1 MAPDDL
7 HSCLLSEQLVTLRVA
22 AALLLLYWHRND
34 EHVLHWMCA
43 ACADIV
49 FEFHAMGVGCQSQ
62 LRKFGLVEDEESLK
76 KVLGLSALGK
86 CTVLLNIASTFE
98 AERGTSEPSKIM
110 DGFKDVNVQ
119 MTNWNAETI
128 TRYLSVGKRL
138 QACPEVVAVLK
149 LWEYSHG
156 RDASFDGITALR
168 SLVQVAGGSSGDMHY
183 VCVTLY
189 KEQLA
194 GIRRLLTSL
203 RSHSARYDVPR
214 VLKALLCRRDLFFH
228 IKAACLF
235 LCWCWLCVCLSDSCV
250 NEHCFA
256 CE

>member
-1 MAPDDL
+1 MAPDDS
-7 HSCLLSEQLVTLRVA
+7 HSCFLSEQLVTLRVA
-22 AALLLLYWHRND
+22 AALLLLYWHRED
-34 EHVLHWMCA
+34 EHVLHWMFA

-49 FEFHAMGVGCQSQ
+49 FEFHAMGVGCHSQ

-86 CTVLLNIASTFE
+86 CTVLLNIASTFQ

-110 DGFKDVNVQ
+110 EGFTEINMQ

-128 TRYLSVGKRL
+128 ARYLSVGKRL

-156 RDASFDGITALR
+156 REASFDGITALR
-168 SLVQVAGGSSGDMHY
+168 SLVQVAGGSSADMYY
-183 VCVTLY
+183 VIASLY

-194 GIRRLLTSL
+194 GIRRSLTGI
-203 RSHSARYDVPR
+203 RSHTARFDVPR

-235 LCWCWLCVCLSDSCV
+235 LCWCLLGVSLWESCV
-250 NEHCFA
+250 NEHV
-256 CE
+256 